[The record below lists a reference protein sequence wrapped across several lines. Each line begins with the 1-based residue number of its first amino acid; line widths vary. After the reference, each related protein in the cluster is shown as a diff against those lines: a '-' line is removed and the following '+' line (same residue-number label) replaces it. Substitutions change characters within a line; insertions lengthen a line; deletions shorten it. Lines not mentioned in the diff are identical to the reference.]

1 MGIPGNPDEDWSM
14 LDWSGEKAELDLMLA
29 AEFGLTPAV
38 AEGGAGC
45 SPHPP
50 AWAW

>member
-1 MGIPGNPDEDWSM
+1 MGIPGNPEEEDWSM

-29 AEFGLTPAV
+29 ELGLTPAV
-38 AEGGAGC
+38 AEAGAGC
-45 SPHPP
+45 SPHTP